1 MRPRNVIV
9 AVAASFFCRA
19 ILATIALRQGLGIFL
34 VPDSPRYLRLAA
46 NLAAGRGFVDRG
58 NWEVFRTPGY
68 PLLLAAGAARPIVFA
83 IVLNMVVAAA
93 IVVVTYALARRL
105 PSRDPAS
112 ERLATLCALIVA
124 VEPTMLAWSLKVMPE
139 TLLTL
144 CLLLFVACAIRA
156 LDTRD
161 LRWTIAAA
169 TALCAAAYVKP
180 VAYPLVLVIFAAS
193 LFARAPRMSIA
204 FLATAVLLLAPWHWR
219 NYERTGYAGF
229 TSLMDHMLYL
239 SAGGSVVAQR
249 EHRPFESVRRE
260 LLTREKLRAEGEN
273 GERNARI
280 RREGAHLLASN
291 PLGYAITHAKGMAR
305 TLFDPG
311 ATEYL
316 RFLGVYS
323 QGARATLD
331 QRGGPA
337 AVARTFPLVF
347 WLSIAFAI
355 ALLPLV
361 VLPLFALR
369 HPSREFILLA
379 IVAAYLITAG
389 GGVFGTARFRVPAV
403 PLLVLM
409 SAFGLQHSRNRVEA

>member
-1 MRPRNVIV
+1 M
-9 AVAASFFCRA
+9 
-19 ILATIALRQGLGIFL
+19 
-34 VPDSPRYLRLAA
+34 
-46 NLAAGRGFVDRG
+46 
-58 NWEVFRTPGY
+58 
-68 PLLLAAGAARPIVFA
+68 
-83 IVLNMVVAAA
+83 VLAAA

-105 PSRDPAS
+105 LQN
-112 ERLATLCALIVA
+112 ERLAMLCALAVA
-124 VEPTMLAWSLKVMPE
+124 IEPTMLAWSLKVMPE

-144 CLLLFVACAIRA
+144 CLLLFVACAIQA
-156 LDTRD
+156 LEPRD
-161 LRWTIAAA
+161 VRWDVRWTGAAA
-169 TALCAAAYVKP
+169 IALCAAAYVKP
-180 VAYPLVLVIFAAS
+180 VAYPLVFVIFAAS
-193 LFARAPRMSIA
+193 LVARAPRMSIA
-204 FLATAVLLLAPWHWR
+204 FLLTSALLLAPWHLR

-239 SAGGSVVAQR
+239 SAGGSIVAQR
-249 EHRPFESVRRE
+249 EHRPFEAVRRE
-260 LLTREKLRAEGEN
+260 LLTREKLRTEGEN

-280 RREGAHLLASN
+280 RREGAHLLASD

-331 QRGGPA
+331 SRGGPA
-337 AVARTFPLVF
+337 AVARAFPLVF

-369 HPSREFILLA
+369 RPSREFIVLA

-409 SAFGLQHSRNRVEA
+409 SAFGVQQTRSTVSRGAAETRSTA